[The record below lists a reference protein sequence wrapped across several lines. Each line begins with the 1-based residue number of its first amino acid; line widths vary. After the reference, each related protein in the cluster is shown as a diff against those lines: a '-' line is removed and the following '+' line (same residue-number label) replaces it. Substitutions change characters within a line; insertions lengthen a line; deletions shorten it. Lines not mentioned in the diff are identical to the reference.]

1 MSTDRDNVA
10 DLLVEIGTEELPPSA
25 LAGLAEALRDGLT
38 KRLDESRL
46 GHDSAQAFA
55 SPRRLAVIVD
65 RLALAQP
72 DELMVR
78 RGPSLK
84 AAFDAEGAPTKAAL
98 GFAQSCGV
106 GVEALER
113 DETEKGAW
121 LCYRQQVSGKPTS
134 TLLPEL
140 IEEALGALPIPK
152 RMRWGQSSVEFVR
165 PVHWV
170 CVLLGKA
177 VVAGEVLG
185 LAIDRITRGH
195 RFHHPEAIELGSA
208 ADYLS
213 SLRGAYVEADLSARR
228 ASIRQQ
234 VEVLAAEAG
243 GEAMVDESVLD
254 EVTALCEWP
263 IALLGRFDASFLEVP
278 SEVLIETMQ
287 ANQKYFPVL
296 DGAGQLLPCF
306 ITVSNIESRDPEQVR
321 AGNERVIRPRFADA
335 KFFWEQDLKTPL
347 SERIGALQG
356 IVFQH
361 QLGTLLEKTERV
373 AELSA
378 WIAAEIGAD
387 AQQTRHAARL
397 AKADLVTQMVGEF
410 GSLQGVMGRYYAEQA
425 DEPAVVAAAIE
436 QHYWPRHAGDHLPET
451 DLARAVA
458 IADRVD
464 TLVGIFA
471 IGQRPTGVKDPYGL
485 RRAAIAVLRILIET
499 PLSLDLRVL
508 LERAADAY
516 PKGLAAGVD
525 AQQCVPEVL
534 AYCLERLRRYYA
546 DADIG
551 RAADPDVINAVLALE
566 LSHPRDIDRRIHAV
580 QGFRGRPEAT
590 ALAAANK
597 RTRNILR
604 KVSPSEIA
612 AQVDHQL
619 LQDDAERALATAID
633 QIGDQVEALLEQQD
647 YQAALAELS
656 SLRQPLD
663 DFFEQVMVMA
673 DEPEVRGNRLGLL
686 KRLESLFLGV
696 ADISL
701 LQA

>member
-1 MSTDRDNVA
+1 MSREGDSIA

-25 LAGLAEALRDGLT
+25 LAGLAEAFREGLI
-38 KRLDESRL
+38 KRLGEARL
-46 GHDSAQAFA
+46 SHASAQAFA
-55 SPRRLAVIVD
+55 SPRRLAVIISD
-65 RLALAQP
+65 LAVAQP
-72 DELMVR
+72 DELVVR

-84 AAFDAEGAPTKAAL
+84 AAFDASGAPTKAAL

-106 GVEALER
+106 EVDALER

-121 LCYRQQVSGKPTS
+121 LCYRQQVSGKATA
-134 TLLPEL
+134 TLLPAL
-140 IEEALGALPIPK
+140 IEEALAALPIPK
-152 RMRWGQSSVEFVR
+152 RMRWGERSVEFVR
-165 PVHWV
+165 PVHWI
-170 CVLLGKA
+170 CVLLGDA
-177 VVAGEVLG
+177 VVDGKVLG
-185 LAIDRITRGH
+185 LGIDRVTRGH
-195 RFHHPEAIELGSA
+195 RFHHPEPIELGSA

-213 SLRGAYVEADLSARR
+213 SLRHAYVEADLSARR
-228 ASIRQQ
+228 RSIRQQ
-234 VEVLAAEAG
+234 VERLAGEAG
-243 GEAMVDESVLD
+243 GTAMIDESVLD

-263 IALLGRFDASFLEVP
+263 VALLGRFDASFLEVP
-278 SEVLIETMQ
+278 PEVLIETMQ

-306 ITVSNIESRDPEQVR
+306 ITLSNIESREPDQVR

-335 KFFWEQDLKTPL
+335 KFFWQQDLKTPL
-347 SERIGALQG
+347 SARVDALQG

-378 WIAAEIGAD
+378 WISAEIGTD
-387 AQQTRHAARL
+387 SQQTRHTARL

-425 DEPAVVAAAIE
+425 GEPEVVAAAIE

-451 DLARAVA
+451 DLARAIA
-458 IADRVD
+458 IADRAD

-499 PLSLDLRVL
+499 PLSLDLRTL
-508 LERAADAY
+508 FERTAAAY
-516 PKGLAAGVD
+516 PEALGAER
-525 AQQCVPEVL
+525 CVPEVL
-534 AYCLERLRRYYA
+534 AYCLERLRHYYA
-546 DADIG
+546 DAEMG
-551 RAADPDVINAVLALE
+551 RAADPDVINSVLALE
-566 LSHPRDIDRRIHAV
+566 ISQPRDIDRRIRAV
-580 QGFRGRPEAT
+580 QDFRGRPEAT

-604 KVSPSEIA
+604 KVTSGEIA
-612 AQVDHQL
+612 QEVDPRL
-619 LQDDAERALATAID
+619 LQDAAERALAAEID
-633 QIGDQVEALLEQQD
+633 RMSDKVGDLLQQQD
-647 YQAALAELS
+647 YNAALAELS
-656 SLRQPLD
+656 SLRQTLD
-663 DFFEQVMVMA
+663 NFFEQVMVMA
-673 DEPEVRGNRLGLL
+673 DDPAVQANRLALL
-686 KRLESLFLGV
+686 RRLEALFLGV

>member
-1 MSTDRDNVA
+1 MSTDPDSVA

-25 LAGLAEALRDGLT
+25 LAGLAEAFRDGLI

-46 GHDSAQAFA
+46 THETAQAFA
-55 SPRRLAVIVD
+55 SPRRLAVIVND
-65 RLALAQP
+65 LAIAQP
-72 DELMVR
+72 DERVVR

-84 AAFDAEGAPTKAAL
+84 AAFDASGAPTKAAL

-106 GVEALER
+106 EVDALEH

-121 LCYRQQVSGKPTS
+121 LCYRHQVSGKATS
-134 TLLPEL
+134 TLLPGL

-152 RMRWGQSSVEFVR
+152 RMRWGDRDVEFVR

-170 CVLLGKA
+170 CVLLGES
-177 VVAGEVLG
+177 VVEGKVLG
-185 LAIDRITRGH
+185 LSIDRFTRGH

-208 ADYLS
+208 ADYLPA
-213 SLRGAYVEADLSARR
+213 LRHGYVDAELSGRR
-228 ASIRQQ
+228 RSIRQQ
-234 VEVLAAEAG
+234 VEHLAAEAG
-243 GEAMVDESVLD
+243 GTAMIDASVLD

-263 IALLGRFDASFLEVP
+263 VALLGRFDASFLEVP
-278 SEVLIETMQ
+278 PEVLIETMQ

-306 ITVSNIESRDPEQVR
+306 ITLSNIESREPEQVR

-347 SERIGALQG
+347 SARVDALQG

-373 AELSA
+373 AKLSA
-378 WIAAEIGAD
+378 WIATEIGTD
-387 AQQTRHAARL
+387 TEQTRHAARL

-410 GSLQGVMGRYYAEQA
+410 GSLQGVMGRYYAAQSG
-425 DEPAVVAAAIE
+425 EPAVVASAIE

-485 RRAAIAVLRILIET
+485 RRSAIAVLRILIET

-508 LERAADAY
+508 LERAATAY
-516 PKGLAAGVD
+516 PD
-525 AQQCVPEVL
+525 ALEAERVVPEVL

-546 DADIG
+546 DAEGEQAI
-551 RAADPDVINAVLALE
+551 DPDVISAVLALE
-566 LSHPRDIDRRIHAV
+566 LSQPRDLDRRIHAV
-580 QGFRGRPEAT
+580 QDFRGQPEAT

-604 KVSPSEIA
+604 KVSPSAIA
-612 AQVDHQL
+612 EAVDHRL
-619 LQDDAERALATAID
+619 LQDDAERSLAAAID
-633 QIGDQVEALLEQQD
+633 RMSDQVQTLLEQQD
-647 YQAALAELS
+647 YRAALAELS

-673 DEPEVRGNRLGLL
+673 DDPAVRANRLALL

-696 ADISL
+696 ADISV

>member
-1 MSTDRDNVA
+1 MSIDRDSVT

-25 LAGLAEALRDGLT
+25 LAGLADAFREGMA

-46 GHDSAQAFA
+46 SHGSAQTFA
-55 SPRRLAVIVD
+55 SPRRLAVIID
-65 RLALAQP
+65 DLATAQS
-72 DELMVR
+72 DELVVR

-84 AAFDAEGAPTKAAL
+84 AAFDAEGGPTKAAR

-106 GVEALER
+106 EVDALGR

-121 LCYRQQVSGKPTS
+121 LCFRQQVTGKATS
-134 TLLPEL
+134 TLLPGL
-140 IEEALGALPIPK
+140 IEEALESLPIPK
-152 RMRWGQSSVEFVR
+152 RMRWGDSSVEFVR

-170 CVLLGKA
+170 CVLLGES
-177 VVAGEVLG
+177 VVEGEVLG
-185 LAIDRITRGH
+185 LDIHRITHGH
-195 RFHHPEAIELGSA
+195 RFHHPQAIELGSA
-208 ADYLS
+208 RDYLP
-213 SLRGAYVEADLSARR
+213 SLRHAYVEADLAARR

-234 VEVLAAEAG
+234 VEHLAAEAG
-243 GEAMVDESVLD
+243 GTAMIDESVLD

-263 IALLGRFDASFLEVP
+263 VALLGRFDVGFLEVP
-278 SEVLIETMQ
+278 PEVLIETMQ

-296 DGAGQLLPCF
+296 DGSGQLLPCF
-306 ITVSNIESRDPEQVR
+306 ITVSNIESREPEQVR

-335 KFFWEQDLKTPL
+335 KFFWEQDLKMPL
-347 SERIGALQG
+347 SARIDALQG

-387 AQQTRHAARL
+387 TQQARHSARL

-425 DEPAVVAAAIE
+425 NEPPIIAATIE
-436 QHYWPRHAGDHLPET
+436 QHYWPRHAGDRLPES
-451 DLARAVA
+451 DIARAVA
-458 IADRVD
+458 IADRAD

-485 RRAAIAVLRILIET
+485 RRAAIALLRILIET
-499 PLSLDLRVL
+499 PLSVDLRVL
-508 LERAADAY
+508 LERTASAY
-516 PKGLAAGVD
+516 PDRID
-525 AQQCVPEVL
+525 AERCVPDVL

-546 DADIG
+546 DADVEH
-551 RAADPDVINAVLALE
+551 AADPDVINAVLALG
-566 LSHPRDIDRRIHAV
+566 LSQPHDIDRRILAV
-580 QGFRGRPEAT
+580 QGFRGRPEAS

-604 KVSPSEIA
+604 KVPTSEIGA
-612 AQVDHQL
+612 EVDPRL
-619 LQDDAERALATAID
+619 LQEDTERKLAAEID
-633 QIGDQVEALLEQQD
+633 LMSDRVAALLDQQD
-647 YQAALAELS
+647 YNAALAELS
-656 SLRQPLD
+656 SLRQTLD

-673 DEPEVRGNRLGLL
+673 DDPAVRANRLALL

>member
-1 MSTDRDNVA
+1 MSAETAA

-25 LAGLAEALRDGLT
+25 LAGLAEAFRDGLV

-46 GHDSAQAFA
+46 SHGGARAFA

-65 RLALAQP
+65 DLAVSQP
-72 DELMVR
+72 DELVTR
-78 RGPSLK
+78 RGPALK

-113 DETEKGAW
+113 EETGKGAW
-121 LCYRQQVSGKPTS
+121 LCFRQQVSGKSTS
-134 TLLPEL
+134 ALLPAL
-140 IEEALGALPIPK
+140 IEEALAALPIPK
-152 RMRWGQSSVEFVR
+152 RMRWGDRSVEFVR

-170 CVLLGKA
+170 TVLLGESL
-177 VVAGEVLG
+177 VEGRVLG
-185 LAIDRITRGH
+185 LSIDRVTRGH
-195 RFHHPEAIELGSA
+195 RFHHPQAISLGSP
-208 ADYLS
+208 ADYLT
-213 SLRGAYVEADLSARR
+213 SLREARVEADLASRR

-234 VEVLAAEAG
+234 VERLAAEAG
-243 GEAMVDESVLD
+243 GSAMIDESVLD

-263 IALLGRFDASFLEVP
+263 VALLGRFDASFLEVP
-278 SEVLIETMQ
+278 SEVLVETMQ

-296 DGAGQLLPCF
+296 DGTGSLLPSF
-306 ITVSNIESRDPEQVR
+306 ITVSNIESLEPEQVR

-347 SERIGALQG
+347 AERIDALQG

-361 QLGTLLEKTERV
+361 QLGTLLEKTERI

-387 AQQTRHAARL
+387 VEQTRHAARL

-410 GSLQGVMGRYYAEQA
+410 GSLQGVMGRYYAEQGG
-425 DEPAVVAAAIE
+425 ELPVVAAALE
-436 QHYWPRHAGDHLPET
+436 QHYWPRHAGDQLPESN
-451 DLARAVA
+451 LARAVA
-458 IADRVD
+458 IADRAD

-471 IGQRPTGVKDPYGL
+471 IGQRPSGVKDPYGL
-485 RRAAIAVLRILIET
+485 RRSAIAVLRILIET
-499 PLSLDLRVL
+499 PLSLDLRAL
-508 LERAADAY
+508 LERAATAY
-516 PKGLAAGVD
+516 PD
-525 AQQCVPEVL
+525 ALQAEWCVPEVL

-546 DADIG
+546 DAEG
-551 RAADPDVINAVLALE
+551 EQAADPDAINAVLALE
-566 LSHPRDIDRRIHAV
+566 LSQPRDIDRRIRAV
-580 QGFRGRPEAT
+580 QGFRSRPEAA

-612 AQVDHQL
+612 QEVDPRL

-633 QIGDQVEALLEQQD
+633 EVTHRVNALLEQQD
-647 YQAALAELS
+647 YEAALAELS
-656 SLRQPLD
+656 SLRQTLD

-673 DEPEVRGNRLGLL
+673 DEPDVRANRLTLL
-686 KRLESLFLGV
+686 KRLEALVLGV

-701 LQA
+701 LQS